1 MNEKKEET
9 LDSLSLKANEIM
21 AENKYYRKKLSL
33 YDKYINLTKEV
44 ITQCLTKS
52 TPESAIEYF
61 DKYIS
66 EIQRDYDNLN
76 KLYEIR
82 ELPEYNELIDNCFSE
97 TTMGKPI
104 LEQKRNKN
112 FYLEYSKIEK
122 ENIIK
127 ELKQSIKCSKKYQL
141 FREPSRY
148 TLVDMKEGAK
158 EIEKTANELQQN
170 MLYEL
175 KKCNKFKERIFKY
188 NNQINEIKKNI
199 QILNNFKKSEKL
211 ENESN
216 SEKENSEN
224 KDEEKQKNEIL
235 INPKFSINFNSKKDL
250 FKSHNPELFG
260 LAHKKFEKNFD
271 EDENINGSDDEKKR
285 RSGERKLKTRKK
297 KDKNKII
304 LEFKK
309 IKIEDLFEL
318 SSEEAE
324 KENIIDDELNSD
336 DEIVFAEKVR
346 QPIKLTEF
354 HIEEVEKEIPK
365 INLAQIEYNKM
376 KIVKEDNLYSIQRR
390 KYRSQNI
397 DNNIKE
403 LKKDIEKMKQK
414 LEIIKTKEKVMKEY
428 IEKVEKNYAGIRR
441 FRKTPSVKN
450 VKTKLIAKS
459 LIYRGEE
466 KIKEENIDDDE
477 GYAEY
482 NSDYENE
489 QSEEEEK
496 NNFKINNIKQSVN
509 VAFETGLNFKK
520 NGNKFLAES
529 VNENMFNNNLRNKLK
544 KIRNKSK

>member
-1 MNEKKEET
+1 
-9 LDSLSLKANEIM
+9 
-21 AENKYYRKKLSL
+21 
-33 YDKYINLTKEV
+33 
-44 ITQCLTKS
+44 
-52 TPESAIEYF
+52 
-61 DKYIS
+61 
-66 EIQRDYDNLN
+66 
-76 KLYEIR
+76 
-82 ELPEYNELIDNCFSE
+82 
-97 TTMGKPI
+97 
-104 LEQKRNKN
+104 
-112 FYLEYSKIEK
+112 
-122 ENIIK
+122 
-127 ELKQSIKCSKKYQL
+127 
-141 FREPSRY
+141 
-148 TLVDMKEGAK
+148 MKEGAK

-304 LEFKK
+304 LEFQK

>member
-44 ITQCLTKS
+44 ITQCLTKC

-76 KLYEIR
+76 KLYEIK